1 MKRNSLRESI
11 ETLGIAKSRW
21 LTLAM
26 AGGMTL
32 LLASAPLC
40 LAAPVQE
47 SSKPNI
53 VFILADN
60 LGYGEV
66 GAYGGGITRGAA
78 TPQIDSLAEDGMR
91 FLNMN
96 METQCTPS
104 RSSLMTGRWSMRS
117 GTYQVP
123 YAGMLDGLT
132 QWEVTLGE
140 AMSDAGYA
148 TGYYGKWHLGS
159 LDGRLPNDQ
168 GFDEWFGIP
177 RTSDETLW
185 PSAVGYSPELAPP
198 EKILEGRKG
207 EKSLML
213 KDYDVT
219 QRRLIDAEITR
230 RSVDFIA
237 RQSAAHK
244 PFFAFVA
251 LTQPHLPTLPNP
263 DFSGK
268 TGNGDWADM
277 LAEMDHNVGR
287 VLAAIDKAGVKKNT
301 IVVFTSDNGP
311 EYTRPWDG
319 WAGPWRGQYFTAL
332 EGGIRVPFLIRWP
345 GKIAPKRV
353 SNEIVHGV
361 DMFAT
366 LARFSGAKVPGDRP
380 IDSIDQSDF
389 LLGKTDKS
397 AREGFP
403 IMVADRLTAVKWR
416 NWKMHFYHQDTMID
430 PPVRNPVPATYN
442 LLTDPREEKDG
453 QYLVHSWVLYP
464 VSKIMHDFQ
473 ASLKQ
478 HPPIPMGTP
487 DPYLPPAH
495 QPLPLPGK

>member
-1 MKRNSLRESI
+1 MKKTTLRESI
-11 ETLGIAKSRW
+11 ETLGAAKNRW
-21 LTLAM
+21 LQLGIVGGISLVLA
-26 AGGMTL
+26 T
-32 LLASAPLC
+32 ASVC
-40 LAAPVQE
+40 VAAPAPE
-47 SSKPNI
+47 PAKPNI
-53 VFILADN
+53 VFILTDN
-60 LGYGEV
+60 LGYGEIGV
-66 GAYGGGITRGAA
+66 YGGGVTRGAA

-104 RSSLMTGRWSMRS
+104 RSSLMTGRWSIRS

-123 YAGMLDGLT
+123 YGGMLDGLT
-132 QWEVTLGE
+132 QWEVTIAE
-140 AMSDAGYA
+140 ALSSAGYA

-168 GFDEWFGIP
+168 GFDEWYGIP

-185 PSAVGYSPELAPP
+185 PTAVGYSREIAPL
-198 EKILEGRKG
+198 EEILEGRKG
-207 EKSLML
+207 EKSHKL
-213 KDYDVT
+213 KDYDLT

-230 RSVDFIA
+230 RSADSIT
-237 RQSAAHK
+237 RQADSHK

-251 LTQPHLPTLPNP
+251 LTQPHLPSLPNP
-263 DFSGK
+263 KFSGK

-277 LAEMDHNVGR
+277 LAEMDHNVGQI
-287 VLAAIDKAGVKKNT
+287 LAAIDKAGVKKDT
-301 IVVFTSDNGP
+301 IVIVTSDNGS

-319 WAGPWRGQYFTAL
+319 WSGPWRGQYFTAL
-332 EGGIRVPFLIRWP
+332 EGGIRVPFLMRWP

-366 LARFSGAKVPGDRP
+366 LARFSGAKVPDDRP
-380 IDSIDQSDF
+380 IDSLDQSAF
-389 LLGKTDKS
+389 ILGKTEKS

-430 PPVRNPVPATYN
+430 PPVRNPVPAVYN
-442 LLTDPREEKDG
+442 LHTDPREEKPAN
-453 QYLVHSWVLYP
+453 YLENSWVMYP
-464 VSKIMHDFQ
+464 VSKIMHEFE

-487 DPYLPPAH
+487 DPYLPPG
-495 QPLPLPGK
+495 QKNN